1 MGGAPSTD
9 TAIIR
14 RRVSRSQSQRG
25 TEEPPLIKWALIALA
40 LAFSLV
46 FLLLPL
52 VNVFAQAF
60 AKGWQVYWTSLTEP
74 DSWAAIRL
82 TVIVAAITVPLNVLF
97 GVAAAWAIAKFEFRG
112 KSLLTTLI
120 DLPFSVSPVV
130 AGLMFVLL
138 FGLQGFFGKWLD
150 AQCLKIIFAVPGIVL
165 AKEFVTF
172 PIMSREL

>member
-25 TEEPPLIKWALIALA
+25 TEEPPLIKWTLIAIA

-60 AKGWQVYWTSLTEP
+60 AKGWQAYWNSLTEP

-82 TVIVAAITVPLNVLF
+82 TLIVAAIAVPLNVMF
-97 GVAAAWAIAKFEFRG
+97 GVAAAWAIAKFEFRW

-130 AGLMFVLL
+130 SGCKATSANGSRRTRS
-138 FGLQGFFGKWLD
+138 KSSSP
-150 AQCLKIIFAVPGIVL
+150 CPGSCSQRSL
-165 AKEFVTF
+165 SPF
-172 PIMSREL
+172 PLWRAN

>member
-9 TAIIR
+9 TEIIR

-25 TEEPPLIKWALIALA
+25 TEEPPLIKWTLIAIA

-60 AKGWQVYWTSLTEP
+60 AKGWQTYWNSLTEP

-82 TVIVAAITVPLNVLF
+82 TLIVAAIAVPLNVMRSEEHTSELQSQSNL
-97 GVAAAWAIAKFEFRG
+97 VCR
-112 KSLLTTLI
+112 LLLEKKKI
-120 DLPFSVSPVV
+120 NRQASQSP
-130 AGLMFVLL
+130 
-138 FGLQGFFGKWLD
+138 D
-150 AQCLKIIFAVPGIVL
+150 HIV
-165 AKEFVTF
+165 
-172 PIMSREL
+172 